1 MSLLR
6 KNLLVLVLLLF
17 VYSWYFLS
25 HSIPTQKSISV
36 SGESA
41 NVSLSIEPQAGR
53 SVILDE
59 INSAKSEILVEVYL
73 LSDKTIIGALKDA
86 KAKGISVD
94 VMLEEHPFGGGSL
107 NNTTEK
113 ELVSAGISVEWSNPA
128 FSLTHEK
135 AIIIDGKKAFILSQ
149 NLTSSSF
156 SKNREYDILDTNV
169 KDVEE
174 IRTIFIDD
182 WQRKS
187 FTQSSPNL
195 VISPNS
201 SRKTLT
207 SLIQNSTKSIDIEIE
222 DIEDRDIISLLSSK
236 AKTIPVRLIVP
247 TLSQINSNSTALLA
261 LQKEGVLIKTL
272 ASPYMHAKLILSDNT
287 KAFVGSVNL
296 STQSLDK
303 NRELGIILSEQEIIK
318 KLSDTFS
325 SDWNKGN
332 NFLQK

>member
-94 VMLEEHPFGGGSL
+94 VMLEEHPFGGGNL

-174 IRTIFIDD
+174 IRTIFIND

>member
-25 HSIPTQKSISV
+25 HSTPTQKSISV

-73 LSDKTIIGALKDA
+73 LSDKTIIEALKDA
-86 KAKGISVD
+86 KARGISVD
-94 VMLEEHPFGGGSL
+94 VMLEEHPFGGGNL
-107 NNTTEK
+107 NNATEK
-113 ELVSAGISVEWSNPA
+113 ELVSAGISVEWANPA

-149 NLTSSSF
+149 NLTTSSF
-156 SKNREYDILDTNV
+156 SKNREYDILDTNI
-169 KDVEE
+169 KDVQE

-201 SRKTLT
+201 SRKILT
-207 SLIQNSTKSIDIEIE
+207 SFIQKSTKSIDIEIE
-222 DIEDRDIISLLSSK
+222 DIEDGNIISLLSSK
-236 AKTIPVRLIVP
+236 VKTIPVRLIAP
-247 TLSQINSNSTALLA
+247 TLSQINSNNTALMA

-303 NRELGIILSEQEIIK
+303 NRELGIILSDQKIIK

-325 SDWNKGN
+325 SDWNKGSD
-332 NFLQK
+332 FIQK